1 MALEKYLIP
10 ENGETPKLA
19 VHLITSVLS
28 EYIVGTKNEAEIK
41 TAIENSL
48 GLSLNPDE
56 SQDLTDIIAYID
68 LESDPVKKRA
78 KLNEIYKVWLLA
90 ELGVWYG
97 SHEALRT
104 RMNWADPSESPSV
117 SPSES
122 FSESFSESSSESPS
136 EEPG

>member
-10 ENGETPKLA
+10 ENDEIPKLA

-28 EYIVGTKNEAEIK
+28 EYIVGNKNAAEIK

-48 GLSLNPDE
+48 GLSLNSNE
-56 SQDLTDIIAYID
+56 SQYLTDAIAYID
-68 LESDPVKKRA
+68 TGTDAFQKRS

-97 SHEALRT
+97 SHETLRS
-104 RMNWADPSESPSV
+104 RMGWADPSESPSV